1 MKRFSIDEAVKFGW
15 ETVKANL
22 GLMVGLTIV
31 VWAVSGAGQALRF
44 LPVLGSIGS
53 WLLATIMSMGIIRIV
68 LKFADGGKGDFN
80 DLFAG
85 FEVFLDY
92 LGASVLYGLI
102 VLGGLCLLIVPGV
115 IWAIKYGFYGYFIV
129 DRKLGAVEAIKASS
143 SLTRGAKGDLFVLG
157 LALLGINLLG
167 ALCLGI
173 GMLVTPPLTTLA
185 MGFVFRRL
193 QTSTAS
199 GAGTPEIEKRLAP
212 PQDPLIRNG

>member
-1 MKRFSIDEAVKFGW
+1 MKRFSIDEAVRFGW

-31 VWAVSGAGQALRF
+31 VWAVSGAGQVLHF
-44 LPVLGSIGS
+44 LPVLGSVGS
-53 WLLATIMSMGIIRIV
+53 WLLGTIMSMGVIRIV

-85 FEVFLDY
+85 FDVFLDY

-129 DRKLGAVEAIKASS
+129 DRKLGAVEALKASS
-143 SLTRGAKGDLFVLG
+143 ALTRGAKGDLFIFG
-157 LALLGINLLG
+157 LAVLGINLLG

-173 GMLVTPPLTTLA
+173 GVLVTQPLTTLA

-193 QTSTAS
+193 QSSSAS
-199 GAGTPEIEKRLAP
+199 GSGTPDIERRLAP